1 MLLQLPIIMAVLL
14 KLNISRNVFNNI
26 PLCEPGN
33 ANDDGLLKTVFDVVG
48 PRSIPVYPCIDS
60 DGEVKYED
68 CDEENIVSDVVDIR
82 ANPCGNR
89 RREIDYTDVRNAWKT
104 PRNSKKKK

>member
-1 MLLQLPIIMAVLL
+1 MLHLIMAVLL
-14 KLNISRNVFNNI
+14 KLTISRNVFNII
-26 PLCEPGN
+26 PLCEPEN
-33 ANDDGLLKTVFDVVG
+33 KNDDGLLKTVFDVVG
-48 PRSIPVYPCIDS
+48 PRTIPVYPCIDS